1 MKSEMTLNE
10 WRERIYQE
18 VNDKVEHDMNKNFF
32 ARFYSL
38 GKWAQKFESSD
49 NKKEFLQNRFI
60 LTDIRKMKRLIEE
73 SSARIEYLNAQR
85 PKHEETYKNLIKLLQ
100 SANSTNLDKQRA
112 VKKYQTEIINICLE
126 YYIFTFLS
134 AMLMA
139 ARYPEKYS
147 TNPAKVESVDP
158 FSSRIYGFFYFRKG
172 HSSNTSIAI
181 SVSKLFDAFE
191 THEDENLNHK
201 IMYYIK
207 FYHESIWEMFDSEWK
222 TKMVRLSELI
232 PDNLYPKKL
241 KNSYADLFLTVVDK
255 QYPYLDTEYHG
266 PFHKDH
272 PMEIFMRRNIVE
284 DRVAML
290 FTVLKSKGKDG
301 YVGDYIRGILLEL
314 KNHIKTM
321 EGNTAKIPTYIQLLY
336 QYCVSECVS
345 SKSTYLMDAFNDCF
359 NINTY
364 VKEPWSPLF
373 NLNGCYEE
381 LIRFNIE
388 HEVSFNKEGSIF
400 GRLACRNPG
409 PAILGYK
416 TKADLMD
423 YLVSKGMV
431 IEDAS
436 FYYMAAIEQHNTILL
451 DWLCKNVD
459 PSTDD
464 DFPIRCAM
472 YETSRS
478 MCYAI
483 MDAYT
488 DKEDCIMAIKEIAN
502 LSCGDSGQI
511 NFAKSLLKEMHIEAP
526 PMSATK
532 KDPAVQRHQKD
543 HTNLSNSKKKS
554 SKDAVVE
561 IQRRRKEVK

>member
-1 MKSEMTLNE
+1 MTLYE
-10 WRERIYQE
+10 WREMIYQE
-18 VNDKVEHDMNKNFF
+18 VNEKIDRDMNKNFF

-49 NKKEFLQNRFI
+49 NKKEFLQNRFV

-73 SSARIEYLNAQR
+73 STARIEYLNAHR
-85 PKHEETYKNLIKLLQ
+85 YKHEESYENLIKLLQ
-100 SANSTNLDKQRA
+100 SANSTTLDKQRA
-112 VKKYQTEIINICLE
+112 IKKYQTEIINICME

-222 TKMVRLSELI
+222 SKMVRLSELI

-266 PFHKDH
+266 PSHKDH

-321 EGNTAKIPTYIQLLY
+321 EGNTAKISSYIQLLY
-336 QYCVSECVS
+336 QNCVDDCVR
-345 SKSTYLMDAFNDCF
+345 SKSTYLMDAFNECF
-359 NINTY
+359 DINTY

-381 LIRFNIE
+381 IIKFNIE

-431 IEDAS
+431 IEDGS

-451 DWLCKNVD
+451 NWLCKNVD

-554 SKDAVVE
+554 SKDTEVE

>member
-1 MKSEMTLNE
+1 MTLYE

-18 VNDKVEHDMNKNFF
+18 VNDKIENDKNKNFF

-38 GKWAQKFESSD
+38 GKWAQKFESSND
-49 NKKEFLQNRFI
+49 KKKEIQQNRYI

-73 SSARIEYLNAQR
+73 SAARIEYLITQR
-85 PKHEETYKNLIKLLQ
+85 LKHEETYKNLINLLR
-100 SANSTNLDKQRA
+100 SANSTTRDKQRA
-112 VKKYQTEIINICLE
+112 VKKYQTEIVNICLE

-232 PDNLYPKKL
+232 PDNLYPKNL
-241 KNSYADLFLTVVDK
+241 KNSHADLFLTVVDK

-266 PFHKDH
+266 PSHKDH

-284 DRVAML
+284 DRVTML

-314 KNHIKTM
+314 KNHIKSI
-321 EGNTAKIPTYIQLLY
+321 EGNTAKISTYIQLLY
-336 QYCVSECVS
+336 QYCVDDCVS
-345 SKSTYLMDAFNDCF
+345 SKSTYIMDAFNECF

-381 LIRFNIE
+381 IIRFNIE

-423 YLVSKGMV
+423 YLVSKGMA

-436 FYYMAAIEQHNTILL
+436 FYYMAAIEQHDTILL
-451 DWLCKNVD
+451 NWLCKNVN

-488 DKEDCIMAIKEIAN
+488 DKEDCIAAIKDIAN
-502 LSCGDSGQI
+502 LSCGDSDQI
-511 NFAKSLLKEMHIEAP
+511 KFARSLLKEMHIEV
-526 PMSATK
+526 PMRATK
-532 KDPAVQRHQKD
+532 KDPALRRHQKD
-543 HTNLSNSKKKS
+543 HTNLSNSKKNS
-554 SKDAVVE
+554 SKDTEVE
-561 IQRRRKEVK
+561 INRRRKEVK

>member
-1 MKSEMTLNE
+1 MTLYE
-10 WRERIYQE
+10 WRKRIYQE
-18 VNDKVEHDMNKNFF
+18 VDDKADHDTNKNVFT
-32 ARFYSL
+32 RFYSL
-38 GKWAQKFESSD
+38 GKWAQKFESAD
-49 NKKEFLQNRFI
+49 NKKEFLQNRFV

-85 PKHEETYKNLIKLLQ
+85 YKHEESYKNLIKLLQ
-100 SANSTNLDKQRA
+100 SANSTTLDKQRA
-112 VKKYQTEIINICLE
+112 VKKYQTEIVSICLE

-172 HSSNTSIAI
+172 HSSNTSISI
-181 SVSKLFDAFE
+181 SISKLFDAFE

-207 FYHESIWEMFDSEWK
+207 FYHEPIWEMFDSEWK
-222 TKMVRLSELI
+222 TKMVKLSELI

-266 PFHKDH
+266 PSHKDH
-272 PMEIFMRRNIVE
+272 PMEIFMRRNKVE
-284 DRVAML
+284 DRVTML
-290 FTVLKSKGKDG
+290 FMVLKSKGKDG

-314 KNHIKTM
+314 KSHMKTID
-321 EGNTAKIPTYIQLLY
+321 GNTAKIPSYIQLLY
-336 QYCVSECVS
+336 QNCVSECVRS
-345 SKSTYLMDAFNDCF
+345 RSTNLMDVFNECF
-359 NINTY
+359 DINTY
-364 VKEPWSPLF
+364 VREPWSPLF
-373 NLNGCYEE
+373 NLNGCYED
-381 LIRFNIE
+381 LIKFNIE

-423 YLVSKGMV
+423 YLMSKGMV

-436 FYYMAAIEQHNTILL
+436 FYYMAAIEQHDTILL

-478 MCYAI
+478 ICYAI

-488 DKEDCIMAIKEIAN
+488 DKEDCIAAIKEIAH

-511 NFAKSLLKEMHIEAP
+511 NFAKSLLKEMNIEAP

-532 KDPAVQRHQKD
+532 KDPAVKRH
-543 HTNLSNSKKKS
+543 
-554 SKDAVVE
+554 
-561 IQRRRKEVK
+561 

>member
-1 MKSEMTLNE
+1 MTLNE
-10 WRERIYQE
+10 WREMIYQE
-18 VNDKVEHDMNKNFF
+18 VNEKIDRDMNKNFF

-49 NKKEFLQNRFI
+49 NKQKFLQTKFV
-60 LTDIRKMKRLIEE
+60 LTDIRKMKRIIEE

-85 PKHEETYKNLIKLLQ
+85 YKHEETYEYLIKLLQ
-100 SANSTNLDKQRA
+100 SANSTTLDKQRTI
-112 VKKYQTEIINICLE
+112 KKYQTEIINICME

-181 SVSKLFDAFE
+181 SISKLFDAFE

-222 TKMVRLSELI
+222 SKMVRLSELI

-241 KNSYADLFLTVVDK
+241 KNNYADLFLTVVDK

-266 PFHKDH
+266 PSHKDH

-321 EGNTAKIPTYIQLLY
+321 EGNTAKISSYIQLLY
-336 QYCVSECVS
+336 QYCVDDCVR
-345 SKSTYLMDAFNDCF
+345 SKSTDLLDAFNECF
-359 NINTY
+359 DINTY
-364 VKEPWSPLF
+364 VREPWSPLF
-373 NLNGCYEE
+373 NLNGCYEDI
-381 LIRFNIE
+381 IRFNIE

-451 DWLCKNVD
+451 NWLCKNVD

-488 DKEDCIMAIKEIAN
+488 DKEDCIVAIKEIAN
-502 LSCGDSGQI
+502 LSCGDSDQI
-511 NFAKSLLKEMHIEAP
+511 KFAKSLLKEMHIEAP
-526 PMSATK
+526 TSVTK
-532 KDPAVQRHQKD
+532 KDPAIKRHQKD

-554 SKDAVVE
+554 SKDTGVE

>member
-1 MKSEMTLNE
+1 M
-10 WRERIYQE
+10 ER
-18 VNDKVEHDMNKNFF
+18 HDTNKNFF

-49 NKKEFLQNRFI
+49 NKKEFLQNKFV

-73 SSARIEYLNAQR
+73 STARIEYLNAQR
-85 PKHEETYKNLIKLLQ
+85 YKHEETYKNLIKLLR
-100 SANSTNLDKQRA
+100 SANSTALDKQRA
-112 VKKYQTEIINICLE
+112 VKKYQAEIVNICLE

-207 FYHESIWEMFDSEWK
+207 FYHEPIWEMFDSEWK
-222 TKMVRLSELI
+222 TKMVKLSELI

-266 PFHKDH
+266 PSHKDH
-272 PMEIFMRRNIVE
+272 PMEIFMRRNKVE
-284 DRVAML
+284 DRVTML
-290 FTVLKSKGKDG
+290 FMVLKSKGKDG

-314 KNHIKTM
+314 KNHMKTID
-321 EGNTAKIPTYIQLLY
+321 GNTAKIPSYIQFLY
-336 QYCVSECVS
+336 QNCVS
-345 SKSTYLMDAFNDCF
+345 
-359 NINTY
+359 
-364 VKEPWSPLF
+364 PWSPLF
-373 NLNGCYEE
+373 NLNGCYED
-381 LIRFNIE
+381 LIKFNIE

-400 GRLACRNPG
+400 GRLSCRNPG

-436 FYYMAAIEQHNTILL
+436 FYYMAAIEQHNMILL

-488 DKEDCIMAIKEIAN
+488 DKGDCIMAIKEIAN

-511 NFAKSLLKEMHIEAP
+511 SFAKSLLKEMNIEAP
-526 PMSATK
+526 TSETK
-532 KDPAVQRHQKD
+532 KDPAIKRHQKD
-543 HTNLSNSKKKS
+543 HTNVSNSKKKS
-554 SKDAVVE
+554 SKDTGVE
-561 IQRRRKEVK
+561 IQRKRKEIK

>member
-1 MKSEMTLNE
+1 MTLNE
-10 WRERIYQE
+10 WREMIYQE
-18 VNDKVEHDMNKNFF
+18 VNEKIDRDMNKNFF

-49 NKKEFLQNRFI
+49 NKQKFLQTKFV
-60 LTDIRKMKRLIEE
+60 LTDIRKMKRIIEE

-85 PKHEETYKNLIKLLQ
+85 YKHEETYEYLIKLLQ
-100 SANSTNLDKQRA
+100 SANSTTLDKQRA
-112 VKKYQTEIINICLE
+112 IKKYQTEIINICME

-181 SVSKLFDAFE
+181 SISKLFDAFE

-222 TKMVRLSELI
+222 SKMVRLSELI

-241 KNSYADLFLTVVDK
+241 KNNYADLFLTVVDK

-266 PFHKDH
+266 PSHKDH

-321 EGNTAKIPTYIQLLY
+321 EGNTAKISSYIQLLY
-336 QYCVSECVS
+336 QYCVDDCVR
-345 SKSTYLMDAFNDCF
+345 SKSTDLLDAFNECF
-359 NINTY
+359 DINTY
-364 VKEPWSPLF
+364 VREPWSPLF
-373 NLNGCYEE
+373 NLNGCYEDI
-381 LIRFNIE
+381 IRFNIE

-451 DWLCKNVD
+451 NWLCKNVD

-488 DKEDCIMAIKEIAN
+488 DKEDCIVAIKEIAN
-502 LSCGDSGQI
+502 LSCGDSDQI
-511 NFAKSLLKEMHIEAP
+511 KFAKSLLKEMHIEAP
-526 PMSATK
+526 TSVTK
-532 KDPAVQRHQKD
+532 KDPAIKRHQKD

-554 SKDAVVE
+554 SKDTGVE

>member
-1 MKSEMTLNE
+1 MTLYE
-10 WRERIYQE
+10 WREMIYQE
-18 VNDKVEHDMNKNFF
+18 VNEKIDHDTHKNFF

-49 NKKEFLQNRFI
+49 NKQKEIQQNRYI

-73 SSARIEYLNAQR
+73 SAARIEYLNAQR

-158 FSSRIYGFFYFRKG
+158 FSSRIYGFFYFRRG

-181 SVSKLFDAFE
+181 SISKLFDAFE

-266 PFHKDH
+266 PSHKDH

-284 DRVAML
+284 DRVTML

-321 EGNTAKIPTYIQLLY
+321 EGNTAKISSYIQLLY
-336 QYCVSECVS
+336 QNCVDDCVR
-345 SKSTYLMDAFNDCF
+345 SKSTDLMDTFNECF
-359 NINTY
+359 DINTY

-381 LIRFNIE
+381 IIRFNIE

-488 DKEDCIMAIKEIAN
+488 DKEDCIAAIKEIAN

-511 NFAKSLLKEMHIEAP
+511 SFAKSLLKEMHIEAP
-526 PMSATK
+526 TSVTK
-532 KDPAVQRHQKD
+532 KDPAIQRHQKD

-554 SKDAVVE
+554 SKDTGVE
-561 IQRRRKEVK
+561 IQRRRKKIK